1 MKKTDIHVLNWGK
14 ITQNTSKKLDRS
26 VNKGI
31 LFEDLI
37 EKLLAAMFPK
47 EVWRRTIESHDGKR
61 DFVYPY
67 EESLPDQK
75 WAECKNYSNNLSL
88 NIIAPTLIMGT
99 IEKIESIF
107 FFSYSPLNDNAIEGL
122 LRYSETSKRNVEV
135 FDGNVLESL
144 ICKYHNVNGIAHF
157 FPDTDF
163 QKAYMALTNKRLRI
177 IKMFKDMN
185 GNKLS
190 PLHLFELGESFYI
203 NIIVQNLTH
212 EQENYEV
219 FVKNSRE
226 NLLTCD
232 ISERHY
238 TLPFSG
244 LGEYSIQCQTLS
256 PGNLDCKITVQDTKK
271 PFKITKKI
279 KIIDEPYLF
288 WTGENAFYTLNRCEQ
303 HLMSYKRLPLLIAAE
318 SGMGKSTLINILS
331 QEQIVREKYKL
342 LKINLNLTRNC
353 CIKNLFSLLV
363 GLHEN
368 EETPKDQEKDDN
380 KAFSFLMGNYA
391 ENAEMISE
399 TIMKFYDYSHPYLFV
414 VDDIQKIDR
423 AYIALFH
430 ELNER
435 SEKEAKP
442 IYYVLALNEDK
453 CSIEALFSRLNWDIK
468 AKKHICE
475 IVSLAKFG
483 KNDIVSFL
491 KHKLGLEKIDNYFEN
506 FNKEIRPLEMHNFCT
521 NLKNERIV
529 ASAPDSKVYQIID
542 PFKFEEKIRHIH
554 YADISLKDICES
566 LGKGDI
572 PEYILKYLY
581 LTDKINSKLR
591 SAYDDII
598 NELITFGILKE
609 TDGLIVF
616 YHDELRN
623 QVGEKFIFSEEDY
636 ADIYADNSTDAA
648 TKSLCALNQIGR
660 IRNSILFLR
669 EFFRSNYEI
678 QKRNHRFEICWLIFE
693 NLNQLTD
700 YRLTADALYFVKKN
714 FTLLNAEQGHS
725 AFLRFLKQIADSAL
739 ISTWDTDDESVE
751 NMAYFIKKFF
761 DRSLSTYN
769 YQCCLEYFEKF
780 EKTFCDITHISDSRR
795 CFWLSHYANRAA
807 IALDRTSIPL
817 FEEPDKVSK
826 MYAQS
831 ERYCIDAGS
840 DKELL
845 LQIIVDNFN
854 RHYIYR
860 HSLTFDIVQ
869 NTYNRL
875 FEISQTIFIES
886 MLLDYHLLLLEYL
899 KFKMGHDPKSELD
912 YLDLNK
918 RVANTRKK
926 CLSSFYILKLY
937 MLEIYIL
944 IDLGHLSDADT
955 ILNQAFEFV
964 NKKEMRS
971 YIYKLTYIKAHMLI
985 FQNDP
990 STESE
995 SYQQIFLAFEQI
1007 MEQRKDVPNDLMREI
1022 FLIVTLARS
1031 IEKHDFSC
1039 IQILPPS
1046 LCDESRDLMQEIC
1059 KYIRGEHVEKKDLF
1073 DMPSYFI
1080 FNNISF
1086 PNI

>member
-1 MKKTDIHVLNWGK
+1 M
-14 ITQNTSKKLDRS
+14 
-26 VNKGI
+26 
-31 LFEDLI
+31 
-37 EKLLAAMFPK
+37 
-47 EVWRRTIESHDGKR
+47 
-61 DFVYPY
+61 
-67 EESLPDQK
+67 
-75 WAECKNYSNNLSL
+75 
-88 NIIAPTLIMGT
+88 
-99 IEKIESIF
+99 
-107 FFSYSPLNDNAIEGL
+107 
-122 LRYSETSKRNVEV
+122 
-135 FDGNVLESL
+135 
-144 ICKYHNVNGIAHF
+144 
-157 FPDTDF
+157 
-163 QKAYMALTNKRLRI
+163 
-177 IKMFKDMN
+177 
-185 GNKLS
+185 
-190 PLHLFELGESFYI
+190 
-203 NIIVQNLTH
+203 
-212 EQENYEV
+212 
-219 FVKNSRE
+219 
-226 NLLTCD
+226 
-232 ISERHY
+232 
-238 TLPFSG
+238 
-244 LGEYSIQCQTLS
+244 
-256 PGNLDCKITVQDTKK
+256 
-271 PFKITKKI
+271 
-279 KIIDEPYLF
+279 
-288 WTGENAFYTLNRCEQ
+288 
-303 HLMSYKRLPLLIAAE
+303 
-318 SGMGKSTLINILS
+318 
-331 QEQIVREKYKL
+331 
-342 LKINLNLTRNC
+342 
-353 CIKNLFSLLV
+353 
-363 GLHEN
+363 
-368 EETPKDQEKDDN
+368 
-380 KAFSFLMGNYA
+380 
-391 ENAEMISE
+391 
-399 TIMKFYDYSHPYLFV
+399 
-414 VDDIQKIDR
+414 
-423 AYIALFH
+423 
-430 ELNER
+430 
-435 SEKEAKP
+435 
-442 IYYVLALNEDK
+442 
-453 CSIEALFSRLNWDIK
+453 
-468 AKKHICE
+468 
-475 IVSLAKFG
+475 
-483 KNDIVSFL
+483 
-491 KHKLGLEKIDNYFEN
+491 
-506 FNKEIRPLEMHNFCT
+506 
-521 NLKNERIV
+521 
-529 ASAPDSKVYQIID
+529 
-542 PFKFEEKIRHIH
+542 
-554 YADISLKDICES
+554 
-566 LGKGDI
+566 
-572 PEYILKYLY
+572 
-581 LTDKINSKLR
+581 
-591 SAYDDII
+591 
-598 NELITFGILKE
+598 
-609 TDGLIVF
+609 
-616 YHDELRN
+616 
-623 QVGEKFIFSEEDY
+623 
-636 ADIYADNSTDAA
+636 
-648 TKSLCALNQIGR
+648 
-660 IRNSILFLR
+660 FLR

-964 NKKEMRS
+964 HKKEMRS